1 MKINKVKI
9 EGFLSV
15 KDAEVNFENYNGIT
29 HIAGQNLDTKTL
41 SSNGAGKS
49 TIIEAV
55 SFALFGKTIRKTTE
69 KSLGYNRAKVPCK
82 VTLTVNDNV
91 VITRTKKPPS
101 LVLEIEGKSFT
112 KEGIQQTQEY
122 LEKSL
127 NINYNV
133 FLASMVF
140 GQQNS
145 MNFLSAT
152 PDEKRSII
160 QNFLNIS
167 DLFKHRSKIR
177 SLKTKFNN
185 EKKISAT
192 LQSESLQKCKSLKET
207 ITKLRKAQ
215 KKGAA
220 TLEGGDP
227 KLFKKFSLSELQEIE
242 TKRNSL
248 ILECRSDEDALTYCN
263 NKITRLKSDI
273 GKYEDNTNCE
283 HCGKKPLVIYNQLK
297 EYKSSLEGEYLNR
310 TSLRKKIKSNNTE
323 IDKFHLPISASDF
336 ELIENLKKIEVEIK
350 VLQRQVRSQQKLSKK
365 YSQEMSESQKMY
377 DLMRF
382 WEQAFS
388 EQGLIKYI
396 IRNIL
401 EFFNER
407 SNYYLSILTQGN
419 FAIKFDEVLK
429 EYISNGRAEVAFD
442 TMSGG
447 EKKKVSLAV
456 MLSLNDLLRLSGMD
470 KSNIIFFDEIA
481 DSLDREGVKGLC
493 ELMDELAEDKKIFI
507 ISHNEY
513 LLSLIEDQAQ
523 EIVVKKNK
531 GTTTFA

>member
-15 KDAEVNFENYNGIT
+15 KEAEVNFEKYNGIT
-29 HIAGQNLDTKTL
+29 HIAGHNLDTKTL

-55 SFALFGKTIRKTTE
+55 AFALFGKTIRKTTE
-69 KSLGYNRAKVPCK
+69 KNVRYSHAKVPCR

-101 LVLEIEGKSFT
+101 LLLEIDGKSFT
-112 KEGIQQTQEY
+112 REGIQQTQEY
-122 LEKSL
+122 LEKTL

-160 QNFLNIS
+160 QNFLNLS

-185 EKKISAT
+185 EKKVSAT
-192 LQSESLQKCKSLKET
+192 LQSESLQKCNKLKDR
-207 ITKLRKAQ
+207 ISQLRKSQ
-215 KKGAA
+215 KKAAA

-242 TKRNSL
+242 TKRNSW
-248 ILECRSDEDALTYCN
+248 ILECRSQEEALNYTSN
-263 NKITRLKSDI
+263 RITKLKSNI
-273 GKYEDNTNCE
+273 EKYEDNTTCE

-297 EYKSSLEGEYLNR
+297 EYKKSLEEQYDKRSVLQ
-310 TSLRKKIKSNNTE
+310 KKIKKINSN
-323 IDKFHLPISASDF
+323 IDSLHLPISASDF

-350 VLQRQVRSQQKLSKK
+350 VLQNQVRGQQKMSKK
-365 YSQEMSESQKMY
+365 YSTEMAESQKMY

-401 EFFNER
+401 EFFNDR

-419 FAIKFDEVLK
+419 FSIQFDEVLK
-429 EYISNGRAEVAFD
+429 ESIYNFDSEVSFD

-456 MLSLNDLLRLSGMD
+456 MLSLNDLLRLAGTE

-493 ELMDELAEDKKIFI
+493 ELMDELTSEKKIFI

-523 EIVVKKNK
+523 EIVVKKKK